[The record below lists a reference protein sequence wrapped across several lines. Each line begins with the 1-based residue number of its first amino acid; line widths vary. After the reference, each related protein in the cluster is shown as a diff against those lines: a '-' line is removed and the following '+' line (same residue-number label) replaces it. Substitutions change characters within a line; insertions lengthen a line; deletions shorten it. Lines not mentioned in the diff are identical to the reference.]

1 MTTIKFD
8 SSSLI
13 YLVKLDF
20 LNHLENQYSTIIIPN
35 NVKVEIVDE
44 GKIRGKSDAYI
55 IEREISL
62 GKIMV
67 EAPSNNLQFNL
78 GDGETAVINLALDE
92 EKVKPL
98 VCIDDLK
105 AEKIAFNLN
114 INIISSDILIL
125 QSLKKKIITR
135 KECENYLTK
144 LSIIAGFP
152 ATRAIKNMQIVELID
167 KS

>member
-1 MTTIKFD
+1 MTVIKFD

-20 LNHLENQYSTIIIPN
+20 INHLMNHYSRIIIPN
-35 NVKVEIVDE
+35 NVKLEIVDE

-55 IEREISL
+55 IERNIDL
-62 GKIMV
+62 GKIEV
-67 EAPSNNLQFNL
+67 EMPSRNLDFNL
-78 GDGETAVINLALDE
+78 GNGETAVINLAIDE
-92 EKVKPL
+92 KKDDPV

-125 QSLKKKIITR
+125 QFLKNEIITR
-135 KECENYLTK
+135 KECEEYLTK
-144 LSIIAGFP
+144 LSKIAGFP
-152 ATRAIKNMQIVELID
+152 ANRAIKNMQIVELL
-167 KS
+167 SNS